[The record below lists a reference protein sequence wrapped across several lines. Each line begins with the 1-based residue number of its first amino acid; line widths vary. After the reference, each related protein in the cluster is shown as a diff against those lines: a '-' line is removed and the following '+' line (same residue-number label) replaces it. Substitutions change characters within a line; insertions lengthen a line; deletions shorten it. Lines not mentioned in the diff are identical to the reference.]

1 MQSND
6 VSVVQRM
13 SSVHAILKRNMQ
25 NQVGYPEADRMKII
39 DDIFGKNGI
48 IGKIDIDTFDYRL
61 NNLRTAITE
70 KDSQVGDKKFMP

>member
-1 MQSND
+1 
-6 VSVVQRM
+6 
-13 SSVHAILKRNMQ
+13 MQ
-25 NQVGYPEADRMKII
+25 NQVDYSEADRMKIN

-70 KDSQVGDKKFMP
+70 KDR